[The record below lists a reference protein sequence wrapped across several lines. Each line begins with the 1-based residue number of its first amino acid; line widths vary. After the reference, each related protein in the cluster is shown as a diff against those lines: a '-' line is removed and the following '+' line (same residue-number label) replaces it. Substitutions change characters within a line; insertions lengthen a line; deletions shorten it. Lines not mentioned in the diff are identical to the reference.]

1 MNGSNVM
8 TTPPK
13 KPTVYVVDDDAV
25 TRQLIAHAAASVGL
39 VAETFASAEAFLE
52 QYRPEWP
59 GCLVV
64 DVQMEGMTGIELQQ
78 KLAERNVELPAV
90 VISGHAKVNVAVE
103 AMKLKAV
110 DFIEKP
116 LDAAAL
122 TAAIQKAVAVDTE
135 QRQVA
140 GRRAGVN
147 RRLPTLTP
155 REKQVMD
162 LVVAGLANKQVAA
175 RLGLSEKTVE
185 THRGH
190 VMRKMGAD
198 SLAELVRMVVAPHTL
213 GSETNTGASSGIGGG
228 GAPGATSPTSPS
240 PQYA

>member
-1 MNGSNVM
+1 M
-8 TTPPK
+8 TNTDK

-25 TRQLIAHAAASVGL
+25 SRNMISHVAASIAL
-39 VAETFASAEAFLE
+39 PTEAFASAEAFLE

-64 DVQMEGMTGIELQQ
+64 DVQMDGMSGIELQQ
-78 KLAERNVELPAV
+78 KLVERHVELPAV
-90 VISGHAKVNVAVE
+90 VVSGHAKVDMAVT

-116 LDAAAL
+116 LDANALITAIKKAMDVDVEQRGAA
-122 TAAIQKAVAVDTE
+122 ASKAVVD
-135 QRQVA
+135 
-140 GRRAGVN
+140 

-155 REKQVMD
+155 REKQVME
-162 LVVAGLANKQVAA
+162 LVVAGLANKQVAS

-213 GSETNTGASSGIGGG
+213 GNAAGSQGLPGSTHEVGG
-228 GAPGATSPTSPS
+228 GAFPRTS
-240 PQYA
+240 QYAR

>member
-1 MNGSNVM
+1 MGEGFTFM
-8 TTPPK
+8 TTSNNK
-13 KPTVYVVDDDAV
+13 SPTVYVVDDDAV
-25 TRQLIAHAAASVGL
+25 TRQLIAHAAASLGL
-39 VAETFASAEAFLE
+39 PAETFASAEAFLE
-52 QYRPEWP
+52 QYKPEWP

-64 DVQMEGMTGIELQQ
+64 DVQMDGMTGIELQQ

-90 VISGHAKVNVAVE
+90 VISGHAQVSMAVK

-122 TAAIQKAVAVDTE
+122 TVAVRKAVTVDAE
-135 QRQVA
+135 QREAA
-140 GRRAGVN
+140 GRKAVVD
-147 RRLPTLTP
+147 RRLPSLTP

-162 LVVAGLANKQVAA
+162 LVVAGLANKQVAS

-213 GSETNTGASSGIGGG
+213 VQDAGPG
-228 GAPGATSPTSPS
+228 GAGAGGTMPPASHST
-240 PQYA
+240 QYAR

>member
-1 MNGSNVM
+1 MISHV
-8 TTPPK
+8 
-13 KPTVYVVDDDAV
+13 
-25 TRQLIAHAAASVGL
+25 ASAMGVSTE
-39 VAETFASAEAFLE
+39 AFASAESFLE

-64 DVQMEGMTGIELQQ
+64 DVQMDGMTGIELQQ
-78 KLAERNVELPAV
+78 KLAERQVELPAV
-90 VISGHAKVNVAVE
+90 VVSGHAKVDMAVT

-116 LDAAAL
+116 LDANAL
-122 TAAIQKAVAVDTE
+122 TIAIRKALAVDVEQREAAASKAVVD
-135 QRQVA
+135 
-140 GRRAGVN
+140 

-155 REKQVMD
+155 REKQVME

-175 RLGLSEKTVE
+175 KLGLSEKTVE

-213 GSETNTGASSGIGGG
+213 GTAGGSQGTAGSPSEIGGG
-228 GAPGATSPTSPS
+228 TFPRTS
-240 PQYA
+240 QHAR